1 MNRFL
6 ILLLMVGWAL
16 YIVQVNSGQTGDAVR
31 SEKNPAACPLG
42 SDERSAARFCGRC
55 WRRGWTRWSVYRI
68 TSSPLLWRRRLVLA
82 SSPLSSWCLGLWQ
95 ASAVSPLGLA

>member
-42 SDERSAARFCGRC
+42 SDERSA
-55 WRRGWTRWSVYRI
+55 
-68 TSSPLLWRRRLVLA
+68 PLLRAVLA
-82 SSPLSSWCLGLWQ
+82 SRLDAVECISDHVIATTMTKTTGPGVIATILVVPGTMTGLG
-95 ASAVSPLGLA
+95 AITTGIS